1 MLLAADTQKPTV
13 ALAFKLEDGA
23 FGQLT
28 YIRVYQGAIV
38 KGDTIVNIRTGKKV
52 KVGRVIRM
60 HADQMEDIK
69 SIPAGYIGALF
80 GIDCASG
87 DTFAAPGVSLT
98 MTSMYVPDPVISLAV
113 TPADHKSE
121 INMSKALSRFTKE
134 DPTFKVHVN
143 DETGDTIIS
152 GMGELHLEVYIER
165 MFREYS
171 AQVNPGMP
179 RVAYRETIT
188 RKAQFDYIHKKQTGG
203 AGQFGRVAGYMEPI
217 SDNDFVFENRV
228 TGGAIPTQFISA
240 CEKGFKQCLAKGPK
254 MEFPV
259 TGLKIVIDDGAS
271 HAVDSSDMAFQ
282 AAARGAFRQAY
293 PGAKPVIHEP
303 IMKVSV
309 ESPSQFQGSVM
320 GSLNQRRG
328 MIVGSQEEGVMCV
341 IDAQVPLAEMFGYST
356 VLRSLT
362 QGQAQFTMEFATYKQ
377 VPRSIA
383 EELLKKITLD
393 KKNVA

>member
-1 MLLAADTQKPTV
+1 
-13 ALAFKLEDGA
+13 
-23 FGQLT
+23 
-28 YIRVYQGAIV
+28 
-38 KGDTIVNIRTGKKV
+38 
-52 KVGRVIRM
+52 
-60 HADQMEDIK
+60 
-69 SIPAGYIGALF
+69 
-80 GIDCASG
+80 
-87 DTFAAPGVSLT
+87 
-98 MTSMYVPDPVISLAV
+98 
-113 TPADHKSE
+113 
-121 INMSKALSRFTKE
+121 MSKALSRFTKE

-165 MFREYS
+165 MLREYS
-171 AQVNPGMP
+171 ALVNPGMP

-188 RKAQFDYIHKKQTGG
+188 RKAQFNYIHKKQTGG

-217 SDNDFVFENRV
+217 NDNDFVFENRV

-254 MEFPV
+254 MELPV
-259 TGLKIVIDDGAS
+259 TGIKVVIDDGAS
-271 HAVDSSDMAFQ
+271 HAVDSSDTAFL

-309 ESPSQFQGSVM
+309 ESPSQFQGTVM

-377 VPRSIA
+377 VPKSIA
-383 EELLKKITLD
+383 EELLRKATEEKKS
-393 KKNVA
+393 VA

>member
-1 MLLAADTQKPTV
+1 
-13 ALAFKLEDGA
+13 
-23 FGQLT
+23 
-28 YIRVYQGAIV
+28 
-38 KGDTIVNIRTGKKV
+38 
-52 KVGRVIRM
+52 M
-60 HADQMEDIK
+60 HADQMEDIR

-134 DPTFKVHVN
+134 DPTFQVHVN

-165 MFREYS
+165 MLREYS
-171 AQVNPGMP
+171 AQVTPGMP

-188 RKAQFDYIHKKQTGG
+188 RKARFDYIHKKQTGG
-203 AGQFGRVAGYMEPI
+203 AGQFARVAGYLEPI
-217 SDNDFVFENRV
+217 SNQDFVFENRV

-259 TGLKIVIDDGAS
+259 TGIKVVIDDGAS
-271 HAVDSSDMAFQ
+271 HAVDSSDLAFQ
-282 AAARGAFRQAY
+282 AAARGAFLQAY

-309 ESPSQFQGSVM
+309 ESPSQFQGPVM

-328 MIVGSQEEGVMCV
+328 MIVGSQEEGVICV
-341 IDAQVPLAEMFGYST
+341 IDAQVPLAEMFGYAT

-362 QGQAQFTMEFATYKQ
+362 QGQAQFTMEFAVYKQ
-377 VPRSIA
+377 VPKSIA
-383 EELLKKITLD
+383 EELLKKVASE

>member
-1 MLLAADTQKPTV
+1 
-13 ALAFKLEDGA
+13 
-23 FGQLT
+23 
-28 YIRVYQGAIV
+28 
-38 KGDTIVNIRTGKKV
+38 
-52 KVGRVIRM
+52 
-60 HADQMEDIK
+60 
-69 SIPAGYIGALF
+69 
-80 GIDCASG
+80 
-87 DTFAAPGVSLT
+87 LT

-113 TPADHKSE
+113 TPVDHKSE

-165 MFREYS
+165 MLREYS
-171 AQVNPGMP
+171 AHVNPGMP

-203 AGQFGRVAGYMEPI
+203 SGQFGRVAGYMEPI
-217 SDNDFVFENRV
+217 SDQDFVFENQVR
-228 TGGAIPTQFISA
+228 GGAIPTQFISA

-259 TGLKIVIDDGAS
+259 TGIKVVIDDGAS

-282 AAARGAFRQAY
+282 AAARGAFLQAY

-309 ESPSQFQGSVM
+309 ESPSQFQGPVM

-377 VPRSIA
+377 VPQSIA
-383 EELLKKITLD
+383 EELLKKTTSE